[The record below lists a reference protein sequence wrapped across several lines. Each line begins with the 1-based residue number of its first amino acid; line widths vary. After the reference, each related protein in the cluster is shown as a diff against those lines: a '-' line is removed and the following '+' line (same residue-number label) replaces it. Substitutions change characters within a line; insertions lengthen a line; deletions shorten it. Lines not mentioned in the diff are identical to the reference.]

1 MAHSY
6 LLEIGLEEIPAHVV
20 TPSIDQLKKRVN
32 DFLTENRVSFETI
45 TTFSTPRRLTVLVE
59 GLADRQEDIEK
70 EVKGP
75 AKKIALDENGNW
87 SKAAIGFTRGQGAT
101 TDDITFKELKGTEY
115 VYVTKKT
122 TGQAIADVLP
132 NLKAV
137 IEKMN
142 FPTMMKWANFSFKYI
157 RPIRWIVSLLEIKYI
172 PINILDVQGRKCF
185 SSAPLFR
192 KPVTIR

>member
-101 TDDITFKELKGTEY
+101 TDDITFKELKGT
-115 VYVTKKT
+115 V
-122 TGQAIADVLP
+122 
-132 NLKAV
+132 
-137 IEKMN
+137 
-142 FPTMMKWANFSFKYI
+142 
-157 RPIRWIVSLLEIKYI
+157 
-172 PINILDVQGRKCF
+172 
-185 SSAPLFR
+185 
-192 KPVTIR
+192 